1 MSRKNRN
8 IKPLPADFW
17 HRHLL
22 LPMALFLFATAV
34 CELSDIDLYLAD
46 RFFDFS
52 TGQWPARESW
62 WAEWLI
68 HKRGKDLIVLITSGA
83 LLLWLGSF
91 RRQRLQR
98 YRWLTLY
105 LALAII
111 ISTSIVTTG
120 KKLIGKHCPWDL
132 DRYGGTV
139 PYTTLLE
146 ELPPGCRPGNC
157 FPAGHAAGGFAI
169 MAGYFAWRDRRRSV
183 AQGWLAGGL
192 LLGSVYG
199 YGQMARGAHF
209 LSHNSWSAIIC
220 WLSALAL
227 YLAMRRLLVVDSGQQ
242 TNY

>member
-1 MSRKNRN
+1 MKR
-8 IKPLPADFW
+8 IKRHIETLPAVFW
-17 HRHLL
+17 CWHLI
-22 LPMALFLFATAV
+22 LPMVLFLLATAV
-34 CELSDIDLYLAD
+34 CELSHIDLYLAD

-52 TGQWPARESW
+52 TGQWPAREAW

-68 HKRGKDLIVLITSGA
+68 HKRGKDLIVLITSGS

-91 RRQRLQR
+91 RRERLRR
-98 YRWLTLY
+98 YRWPALY

-120 KKLIGKHCPWDL
+120 KRLIGKHCPWDL

-139 PYTTLLE
+139 PYTKLLE

-169 MAGYFAWRDRRRSV
+169 MAGYFAWRDRHRRV
-183 AQGWLAGGL
+183 AQSWLAAGL
-192 LLGSVYG
+192 LLGSIYG

-220 WLSALAL
+220 WLTALTL
-227 YLAMRRLLVVDSGQQ
+227 YLAMRRFLVVDSTQQ
-242 TNY
+242 IDY